1 MLEAVKV
8 VPGLLKEWRFNGDS
22 IYELVSCCAGLLTI
36 AAYLTGE
43 RPSEVLAGS
52 MQSLGANSVA
62 EWFDS
67 GLPPLV
73 AHPDAV
79 KSYFFLSLA
88 GGWLLTLIGKPLS
101 DAGRDSC
108 IVDRKA
114 RGVIGSRGSY
124 FMWLLLM
131 TAAQFGSLQWIP
143 TWFLS
148 PIPMIF
154 GAAVLAVLVG
164 GYLFYT
170 AYRLRKDQ
178 ITSVAGEWVSRALR
192 DLRSVVLTTML
203 AVVYA
208 AIGPLARIAEWLLAT
223 DRNEYADIDEQAIGE
238 PSAPRTPNVAS
249 PSPDTETTLVSRQ
262 GRGEGLG

>member
-1 MLEAVKV
+1 MLEAVKIV
-8 VPGLLKEWRFNGDS
+8 SGLLKEWKFNGDS

-36 AAYLTGE
+36 AAYLSDE

-52 MQSLGANSVA
+52 MRSLGANSIA

-79 KSYFFLSLA
+79 KSYFFLFLA

-101 DAGRDSC
+101 GARRDRCS
-108 IVDRKA
+108 VDRKA

-131 TAAQFGSLQWIP
+131 AAAQFGSLQWISA
-143 TWFLS
+143 WFLS

-154 GAAVLAVLVG
+154 GAAVLAMLVG
-164 GYLFYT
+164 GYLFYA

-178 ITSVAGEWVSRALR
+178 VTSVAGEWVSRALG

-203 AVVYA
+203 ALVYA

-223 DRNEYADIDEQAIGE
+223 DRNEYADVEERSIGE
-238 PSAPRTPNVAS
+238 PAAPRTPTVAS
-249 PSPDTETTLVSRQ
+249 SMPDTETTLVSRQ
-262 GRGEGLG
+262 GASS